1 VSINRFAVRRDTNER
16 AIIEALVAEG
26 FDVEQLSKP
35 FDLLVWRRNG
45 VGFVLIEVK
54 NGAAG
59 RITDDQVDFLAR
71 TTGLPRVVA
80 RTADEALAAARH
92 WC

>member
-1 VSINRFAVRRDTNER
+1 VSINRFAVRRDANEQT
-16 AIIEALVAEG
+16 IIAALVAEG

-35 FDLLVWRRNG
+35 LDLLVWRRNG

-54 NGAAG
+54 KGAG

-80 RTADEALAAARH
+80 RTADEALAAARQ